1 MKNNWNHIGV
11 ILTGIAALITA
22 GVGVYDKLKT
32 VHQEVYKP
40 VLEITQKRQYGIVDD
55 KDGWVNL
62 RELPDINSPS
72 LARILNGTNL
82 EIIDKSGN
90 WFKVYTESGRIG
102 YIFKDRLILVQYEK
116 Q

>member
-1 MKNNWNHIGV
+1 MKNNWQHIGV

-40 VLEITQKRQYGIVDD
+40 ILKREYGIVDD

-62 RELPDINSPS
+62 REKPDVSSPS
-72 LARILNGTNL
+72 IARILNGTNL
-82 EIIDKSGN
+82 EILDKSGN
-90 WFKVYTESGRIG
+90 WFKVYTESGRTG
-102 YIFKDRLILVQYEK
+102 YVFKDRLILFEYQTNK